1 MLFFM
6 AWLVNCGGF
15 MLRFEEDSENRT
27 LIVIVSGYIEKEN
40 IDAYIHHLNRRLND
54 WKTIKIVKIIDNFEG
69 IDFKSFMRVLKV
81 YLWNLKKF
89 EKCALITHNLLSGWQ
104 GFLGA
109 FFAGL
114 GHLLALPLVCKF
126 KRFSFNKMEQ
136 AKVWIKDDVAL
147 KENNA

>member
-1 MLFFM
+1 
-6 AWLVNCGGF
+6 